1 MKLVVKDL
9 NKTFKIS
16 KKQQKINRS
25 NEPVKHAVKNVSF
38 EAFPGEIFGLL
49 GPNGAGKT
57 TTMRM
62 IATLIKPD
70 SGSIQIGDFDALENT
85 KKTRETIAFLTNEL
99 KLEDYFTPAYL
110 FRYFSKLYGVEESVM
125 LKRRDDLF
133 KRFGID
139 RFSEVKV
146 ADLSSG
152 MKQKTSIAM
161 SLVHDP
167 DIIIFDEPT
176 NGLDVLTAKTVL
188 DYLFELKDQGKTI
201 IISTHILS
209 VVEKIV
215 DRVGIIINGEMKV
228 LEPLEVIKNTD
239 AYVDLET
246 LFFQLVEAEGGL
258 DE

>member
-1 MKLVVKDL
+1 MKLSVKDL
-9 NKTFKIS
+9 NKSFKLS
-16 KKQQKINRS
+16 KKQQKINRTK
-25 NEPVKHAVKNVSF
+25 NPLKHAVNNVSF

-70 SGSIQIGDFDALENT
+70 SGSIHMGDFNALENT
-85 KKTRETIAFLTNEL
+85 KKTRENIAFLTNEL
-99 KLEDYFTPAYL
+99 KLEDYFTPSYL

-125 LKRRDDLF
+125 LKRKENLF

-139 RFSEVKV
+139 QFSEVKV

-152 MKQKTSIAM
+152 MKQKTSIAI

-167 DIIIFDEPT
+167 SIIIFDEPT

-215 DRVGIIINGEMKV
+215 DRVGIIIHGEMKI
-228 LEPLEVIKNTD
+228 LEPLETIKNSD

-246 LFFQLVEAEGGL
+246 LFFQLVQAEGGQ

>member
-1 MKLVVKDL
+1 
-9 NKTFKIS
+9 
-16 KKQQKINRS
+16 
-25 NEPVKHAVKNVSF
+25 
-38 EAFPGEIFGLL
+38 
-49 GPNGAGKT
+49 
-57 TTMRM
+57 
-62 IATLIKPD
+62 
-70 SGSIQIGDFDALENT
+70 
-85 KKTRETIAFLTNEL
+85 
-99 KLEDYFTPAYL
+99 
-110 FRYFSKLYGVEESVM
+110 
-125 LKRRDDLF
+125 
-133 KRFGID
+133 
-139 RFSEVKV
+139 
-146 ADLSSG
+146 
-152 MKQKTSIAM
+152 M

-228 LEPLEVIKNTD
+228 LETLEVIKNTD